1 MELLKILLVVVL
13 LISGCSVSTSSN
25 IKVNGNDLIYFK
37 DKRTDMCFAAV
48 ASKKA
53 GSTNTTGL
61 GITQVECN
69 DRVLN
74 LIQ

>member
-1 MELLKILLVVVL
+1 MKLLTILLAVL

-37 DKRTDMCFAAV
+37 DNRTDMCFAAV
-48 ASKKA
+48 ASKHA
-53 GSTNTTGL
+53 GSTDTTGL
-61 GITQVECN
+61 GITQVECTY
-69 DRVLN
+69 RVLN

>member
-1 MELLKILLVVVL
+1 MELLKILLVVV

-53 GSTNTTGL
+53 GEPDTTGL
-61 GITQVECN
+61 GITQVECT